1 MLFSE
6 SGKPE
11 HMDHVFSKSVMMTTL
26 EKKSSRGRPKK
37 SFPENA
43 PSINNKRPNDDLD
56 NSENPEEKRQ
66 KKNARGENWDLE
78 DDSNLLKL
86 IGK

>member
-1 MLFSE
+1 
-6 SGKPE
+6 
-11 HMDHVFSKSVMMTTL
+11 MMTTL

-37 SFPENA
+37 IENA
-43 PSINNKRPNDDLD
+43 PTINNKRPNDDLD
-56 NSENPEEKRQ
+56 NSDHPEEKRQ
-66 KKNARGENWDLE
+66 KKSARGENWDLE